1 MGRLRFAVDGGGR
14 KFFLKISRIELDGLI
29 TVRYSSSMGKQV
41 NTLAEQLKAAIAKYE
56 FSVYRLAKEA
66 GVPQPVLWRF
76 VKGQR
81 DLTLSTAS
89 KVAKVLGLAMR
100 PKRKGR

>member
-1 MGRLRFAVDGGGR
+1 MTGAAR
-14 KFFLKISRIELDGLI
+14 KFFLKIGRIALDRLI
-29 TVRYSSSMGKQV
+29 TVRYTMGMDEQRNK
-41 NTLAEQLKAAIAKYE
+41 LAEQLKAAIGKSGL
-56 FSVYRLAKEA
+56 SVYRLAKQA

-89 KVAKVLGLAMR
+89 KVARVLGLELR